1 MLCIFLAMLAST
13 LFAGAALQS
22 AARPALRPLA
32 RAEFCAPRAG
42 VAVCSFAPSPGP
54 DSMRAPSPG
63 PGSPSP
69 SSSSLEAD
77 TLFFLVSAAALW
89 GTYPTCVKLLF
100 AAGPQLDPS
109 IVVLVR
115 FLIMATIG
123 VSALVLST
131 SKFTLLRR
139 YASARSAAATPW
151 AVQLERRVP
160 ASVYLAA
167 LELGALGGL
176 GTFFQTI
183 SLSQIPA
190 LTAAVLYSTVN
201 VITPALAA
209 VAGVDAAERDVDGRT
224 WAACGLG
231 LLASLWALIPD
242 AAGLLPEALP
252 AASSVG
258 TGELVMLAAACC
270 YAAVKVRLSSTLRYH
285 AADEIAV
292 GRLVGQAGCA
302 AAGLGLIDETSA
314 VHELLPE
321 QVGGLGEPV
330 DAVASEL
337 ATWAAA
343 LTPEQLGLLLA
354 SSLLSGAGATWF
366 QSNGQRKASAPK
378 AQLWFATTPI
388 FGALWAFLV
397 LGEQFSW
404 HQVTGAA
411 GLIAAI
417 ALSFPNESEAE
428 GVRAD

>member
-1 MLCIFLAMLAST
+1 
-13 LFAGAALQS
+13 
-22 AARPALRPLA
+22 
-32 RAEFCAPRAG
+32 
-42 VAVCSFAPSPGP
+42 
-54 DSMRAPSPG
+54 
-63 PGSPSP
+63 
-69 SSSSLEAD
+69 
-77 TLFFLVSAAALW
+77 
-89 GTYPTCVKLLF
+89 
-100 AAGPQLDPS
+100 
-109 IVVLVR
+109 
-115 FLIMATIG
+115 
-123 VSALVLST
+123 
-131 SKFTLLRR
+131 
-139 YASARSAAATPW
+139 
-151 AVQLERRVP
+151 
-160 ASVYLAA
+160 
-167 LELGALGGL
+167 
-176 GTFFQTI
+176 
-183 SLSQIPA
+183 
-190 LTAAVLYSTVN
+190 
-201 VITPALAA
+201 
-209 VAGVDAAERDVDGRT
+209 
-224 WAACGLG
+224 
-231 LLASLWALIPD
+231 
-242 AAGLLPEALP
+242 
-252 AASSVG
+252 
-258 TGELVMLAAACC
+258 MLAAACC

-417 ALSFPNESEAE
+417 ALSFPNESEAG
-428 GVRAD
+428 GVR